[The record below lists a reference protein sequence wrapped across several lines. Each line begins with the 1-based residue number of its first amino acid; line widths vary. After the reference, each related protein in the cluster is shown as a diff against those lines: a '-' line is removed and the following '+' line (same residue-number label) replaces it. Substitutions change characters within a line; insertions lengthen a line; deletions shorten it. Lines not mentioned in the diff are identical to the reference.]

1 MMVVMKCVGSGWA
14 RVLVG
19 TRAAK
24 SVAFA
29 SASPALAVAPR
40 RLERR

>member
-1 MMVVMKCVGSGWA
+1 MMVVIKYVGSGRA
-14 RVLVG
+14 CVLVG

-29 SASPALAVAPR
+29 PASPALAVAPR
-40 RLERR
+40 RS